1 MNRAL
6 ALSMTVHAVGFLA
19 VLAVP
24 QSHVPRWQA
33 PNTITVGLAAPASRP
48 KSVPAAAVEP
58 TPAEPAVEPAAKAS
72 HDPVEAKATPAKK
85 LPAMRPAA
93 PRTIRRDA
101 PRRQDGPTLEERIRR
116 RLEDV
121 EASEEPAPAAP
132 APASAGSGSTAEVQ
146 AVQGVD
152 FPYAWYLNLLRTRI
166 TDSWDPP
173 GESLLTGRA
182 NKVLI
187 AFRLYRDGRVTD
199 VRVDGASGTPGLDAS
214 ARRAVDRAQ
223 PFPPLPDTYGGDFL
237 DVAVR
242 FTAKGSP

>member
-1 MNRAL
+1 VNRAL
-6 ALSMTVHAVGFLA
+6 ALSMTVHAIGFLT
-19 VLAVP
+19 VLVVP
-24 QSHVPRWQA
+24 QTRAPRWQA
-33 PNTITVGLAAPASRP
+33 PNSITVGLVAPASRP
-48 KSVPAAAVEP
+48 KSAPASVVEP
-58 TPAEPAVEPAAKAS
+58 APAEPAVEPAAKAP
-72 HDPVEAKATPAKK
+72 HDVVESKATAAKK
-85 LPAMRPAA
+85 LPTMRPAA

-101 PRRQDGPTLEERIRR
+101 PRREEGPTLEERIRR
-116 RLEDV
+116 RLDDV
-121 EASEEPAPAAP
+121 EATEEPAPPAPPAAP
-132 APASAGSGSTAEVQ
+132 AGGGSTAEVQ
-146 AVQGVD
+146 ATD